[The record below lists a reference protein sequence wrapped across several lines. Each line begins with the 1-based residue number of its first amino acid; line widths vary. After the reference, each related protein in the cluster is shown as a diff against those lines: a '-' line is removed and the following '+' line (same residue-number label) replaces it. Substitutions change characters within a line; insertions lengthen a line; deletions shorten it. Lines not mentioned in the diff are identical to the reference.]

1 MNNRE
6 FLPEFVVVPL
16 SSFGRQTS
24 QVTHSSIGH
33 FFSRLPACL
42 SARNTEESLQS
53 NKKRR
58 EVGRKWNGRVPRL
71 WRWTSWEEQ
80 RKRTH
85 KRTFRKK
92 KKAQILDLKPNWRV
106 LSAGVII
113 NSPEFI
119 NVMDIKVNASH
130 CGLIGRFVECE
141 WGPWSGLPHF
151 SVPFHFWP
159 FPRRKPI
166 GESGWTEAASP
177 Q

>member
-1 MNNRE
+1 ME
-6 FLPEFVVVPL
+6 WESPKALAVDFV
-16 SSFGRQTS
+16 GGAKETNAQKDT
-24 QVTHSSIGH
+24 QKG
-33 FFSRLPACL
+33 
-42 SARNTEESLQS
+42 
-53 NKKRR
+53 K
-58 EVGRKWNGRVPRL
+58 
-71 WRWTSWEEQ
+71 
-80 RKRTH
+80 
-85 KRTFRKK
+85 KK

-141 WGPWSGLPHF
+141 WGPWGGLPHF

-166 GESGWTEAASP
+166 GGSGWTEPLVHSDAQQTPSD
-177 Q
+177 